1 MTFEDLKTNQA
12 EVIKILDNSLRKGR
26 LVHSYIFE
34 GRKGVGKQL
43 AASYL
48 AMLLLCKSE
57 NKPCFECQDCLK
69 VINRSH
75 LNVYFIEPDGDV
87 IKKGQIE
94 DLLYEYSMTSL
105 EGGTR
110 IYIINQADKMNT
122 AAANSLL
129 KFLEEPRGD
138 DVTILITEKPQALLD
153 TIKSRSQMVSFK
165 PINKQYLIDY
175 LIKKGINPKI
185 AFILS
190 QITGNVDKAL
200 ELIND
205 GEIIDVIELI
215 EKINEA
221 MYKGQDVYAVFA
233 MNNQVLYRTTNKDIH
248 RLFIN
253 MCIIY
258 EQEKLKILTNNS
270 ESYLQDF
277 FNSLNLT
284 TKETSKKVIARLGTY
299 IKYQERLNYNVN
311 MDLFYSSLLL
321 DI

>member
-12 EVIKILDNSLRKGR
+12 EVIKILENSLRKGR

-34 GRKGVGKQL
+34 GSKGVGKLL

-48 AMLLLCKSE
+48 AMLLLCTSE
-57 NKPCFECQDCLK
+57 KKPCFECQDCLK
-69 VINRSH
+69 VVSRSH

-122 AAANSLL
+122 PAANSLL

-138 DVTILITEKPQALLD
+138 DVTILITEKPQTLLD

-165 PINKQYLIDY
+165 PINKQYLINY
-175 LIKKGINPKI
+175 LIKKGVNPKI

-205 GEIIDVIELI
+205 GEILDVIELI
-215 EKINEA
+215 EKVNEA
-221 MYKGQDVYAVFA
+221 MYKGQDVYATFS
-233 MNNQVLYRTTNKDIH
+233 MNNQVINRGVSKDIH

-253 MCIIY
+253 ICIIY
-258 EQEKLKILTNNS
+258 EQEKLRMLSENN

-277 FNSLNLT
+277 FRSLNL
-284 TKETSKKVIARLGTY
+284 KETTKKVIERLGIY

-311 MDLFYSSLLL
+311 IDLFYSSLLL